1 VATTSAAD
9 PQFWQRRIAERLRG
23 STARH
28 ERADWVLPG
37 LTAEASHAFEAFVPE
52 KLIPAAVLMPI
63 ILREPSPTVL
73 FTQRASALKNHAG
86 QISFPGG
93 RLETSDGSPIAAAL
107 REAQEEV
114 GLDPAFVTVIGF
126 LPDHIIGSGFRVTP
140 VVAFV
145 RPGFSLTPDER
156 EVQETFEV
164 PLDFLFDPANFR
176 PRLRQYVPDLPPVQL
191 NDIPVGERNI
201 WGATA
206 GMLISLYR
214 LCKE

>member
-1 VATTSAAD
+1 VSTD

-28 ERADWVLPG
+28 ERSEWVLPG
-37 LTAEASHAFEAFVPE
+37 LTAQASQAFERFVPAT
-52 KLIPAAVLMPI
+52 LVPAAVLMPI
-63 ILREPSPTVL
+63 VLREPSATVL
-73 FTQRASALKNHAG
+73 FTQRATALKHHAG

-93 RLETSDGSPIAAAL
+93 RLESSDASPIAAAL

-114 GLDPAFVTVIGF
+114 GLDPDFVTVVGY
-126 LPDHIIGSGFRVTP
+126 LPDHIIGTGFRVTP

-145 RPGFSLTPDER
+145 RPGFTLAPDAR

-176 PRLRQYVPDLPPVQL
+176 PRMRQYVPELPAVQL

-206 GMLISLYR
+206 GMLMSLYR

>member
-1 VATTSAAD
+1 ME

-28 ERADWVLPG
+28 DRADWVLPG
-37 LTAEASHAFEAFVPE
+37 LTAQESRVFERYLPE
-52 KLIPAAVLMPI
+52 KLQPAAVLLPI
-63 ILREPSPTVL
+63 ILRDPSPTVL
-73 FTQRASALKNHAG
+73 FTQRATALKNHAG

-93 RLETSDGSPIAAAL
+93 RLEASDVNPAATAL
-107 REAQEEV
+107 REAREEV
-114 GLDPAFVTVIGF
+114 GLDPQFVTVIGF

-145 RPGFSLTPDER
+145 RPGFTLQPDER
-156 EVQETFEV
+156 EVEETFEV
-164 PLDFLFDPANFR
+164 PLDYLFDPANFK
-176 PRLRQYVPDLPPVQL
+176 PRMRQYVPDLPPVQL
-191 NDIPVGERNI
+191 NDIPYGERNI

-206 GMLISLYR
+206 GMLINLYR

>member
-1 VATTSAAD
+1 VSTD

-37 LTAEASHAFEAFVPE
+37 LTAQASQAFERFIPATLV
-52 KLIPAAVLMPI
+52 PAAVLMPI
-63 ILREPSPTVL
+63 VLREPSATVL
-73 FTQRASALKNHAG
+73 FTQRATALKHHAG

-93 RLETSDGSPIAAAL
+93 RLEGSDASPIAAAL

-114 GLDPAFVTVIGF
+114 GLDPSFVTVIGF
-126 LPDHIIGSGFRVTP
+126 LPDHIIGTGFRVTP
-140 VVAFV
+140 VVSFV
-145 RPGFSLTPDER
+145 RPGFTLAPDAR

-176 PRLRQYVPDLPPVQL
+176 PRMRQYVPDLPAVQL

-206 GMLISLYR
+206 GMLMSLYR

>member
-1 VATTSAAD
+1 MAATPSAD

-37 LTAEASHAFEAFVPE
+37 LTAEASHAFAAFVPE

-63 ILREPSPTVL
+63 ILREPAPTVL

-93 RLETSDGSPIAAAL
+93 RLESSDTSPIAAAL

-114 GLDPAFVTVIGF
+114 GLDPAFVTVVGF
-126 LPDHIIGSGFRVTP
+126 LPDHIIGTGFRVTP

-145 RPGFSLTPDER
+145 RPGFTLTPDAR
-156 EVQETFEV
+156 EVADTFEV

-191 NDIPVGERNI
+191 NDIPVGPRNI

-206 GMLISLYR
+206 GMLMNLYR

>member
-1 VATTSAAD
+1 VD

-28 ERADWVLPG
+28 DRQDWVLPG
-37 LTAEASHAFEAFVPE
+37 MTAQESHAFERYLPE
-52 KLIPAAVLMPI
+52 RLQPAAVLLPI
-63 ILREPSPTVL
+63 ILRDPSPTVL
-73 FTQRASALKNHAG
+73 FTQRATALKNHAG

-93 RLETSDGSPIAAAL
+93 RLEASDVNPAATAL
-107 REAQEEV
+107 REAREEV
-114 GLDPAFVTVIGF
+114 GLDPQFVTVIGF

-145 RPGFSLTPDER
+145 RPGFALQPDAR

-164 PLDFLFDPANFR
+164 PLDYLFDPANFK
-176 PRLRQYVPDLPPVQL
+176 PRMRQYVPDLPSVQL
-191 NDIPVGERNI
+191 NDIPFGERTI

-206 GMLISLYR
+206 GMLINLYR

>member
-1 VATTSAAD
+1 VD

-37 LTAEASHAFEAFVPE
+37 LTAQQSHAFERYLPE
-52 KLIPAAVLMPI
+52 KLQPAAVLLPI
-63 ILREPSPTVL
+63 ILRDPSPTVL
-73 FTQRASALKNHAG
+73 FTQRATALKNHAG

-93 RLETSDGSPIAAAL
+93 RLEASDVNPAATAL
-107 REAQEEV
+107 REAREEV
-114 GLDPAFVTVIGF
+114 GLDPRFVTVIGF

-145 RPGFSLTPDER
+145 RPGFALLPDSR

-164 PLDFLFDPANFR
+164 PLDYLFDPANFK
-176 PRLRQYVPDLPPVQL
+176 PRMRQYVPDLPPVQL
-191 NDIPVGERNI
+191 NDIPYGERNI

-206 GMLISLYR
+206 GMLINLYR

>member
-1 VATTSAAD
+1 MSTD

-37 LTAEASHAFEAFVPE
+37 LTAQASQAFERFIPATLV
-52 KLIPAAVLMPI
+52 PAAVLMPI
-63 ILREPSPTVL
+63 VLREPSATVL
-73 FTQRASALKNHAG
+73 FTQRATALKHHAG

-93 RLETSDGSPIAAAL
+93 RLEGSDASPIAAAL

-114 GLDPAFVTVIGF
+114 GLDPSFVTVIGF
-126 LPDHIIGSGFRVTP
+126 LPDHIIGTGFRVTP
-140 VVAFV
+140 VVSFV
-145 RPGFSLTPDER
+145 RPGFTLAPDAR

-176 PRLRQYVPDLPPVQL
+176 PRMRQYVPDLPAVQL

-206 GMLISLYR
+206 GMLMSLYR